1 MIKACLQIYRE
12 LLSFATFLR
21 VHSNSK
27 EVSYFYWQNSYPN
40 LKAICDIKAK
50 FFLWNKLLESL
61 LLAKYLISVAST
73 LNVYKCI
80 YRNLIERKCHY
91 YIYLIPFVQYSVLF
105 ITDLLLRTVQ
115 KVLIPEKKSAIFFLI
130 FNLFKQWFT

>member
-12 LLSFATFLR
+12 SLSFATFLR

-27 EVSYFYWQNSYPN
+27 EVSCFYWQNSYPN
-40 LKAICDIKAK
+40 LKTICDIKAK

-91 YIYLIPFVQYSVLF
+91 YIYLIPFVQYFCFIYYRFIVKNSPESINSWKEIGNFLF
-105 ITDLLLRTVQ
+105 NFQFV
-115 KVLIPEKKSAIFFLI
+115 
-130 FNLFKQWFT
+130 

>member
-12 LLSFATFLR
+12 LLSFVTFLR

-91 YIYLIPFVQYSVLF
+91 YIYLIPFVQYFCFIYYRFIVKNSPESINSWKEIGNFLF
-105 ITDLLLRTVQ
+105 NFQFV
-115 KVLIPEKKSAIFFLI
+115 
-130 FNLFKQWFT
+130 